1 MTMESIIELI
11 SDRLPHMSKGHKA
24 IANYIIE
31 SYDQAAYMTA
41 AKLGEQTGVS
51 ESTVVRF
58 TMELGF
64 EGYPHFQAA
73 LKEELKSKLTSVQRL
88 NYTERFDDDA
98 QAVRDIMKGDM
109 ENLKE
114 TIANLDDQSMADA
127 ADAILK
133 ARKIYIMGL
142 RSSAPLSSFMHFY
155 MTLLFD
161 DVVHIHSN
169 STNEVFEQIMPI
181 TSDDVMIGIS
191 FPRYSQRTV
200 NSMEYAKK
208 KGATVLA
215 ITDKDNTAMTE
226 HADIKLF
233 AKSSMAS
240 FVDSLAAPLSLINA
254 LLVTLGIHR
263 RDHIRNSFESL
274 EILWSQ
280 YQVYN
285 GGLDRTDRQNN
296 EEISTDE

>member
-1 MTMESIIELI
+1 MESIIELI
-11 SDRLPHMSKGHKA
+11 SDQMPRMSKGHKA
-24 IANYIIE
+24 IASYIIE
-31 SYDQAAYMTA
+31 SYDKAAYMTA
-41 AKLGEQTGVS
+41 AKLGEETGVS

-58 TMELGF
+58 TTELGF
-64 EGYPHFQAA
+64 DGYPHFQAS

-88 NYTERFDDDA
+88 NYTERFDDD
-98 QAVRDIMKGDM
+98 QTAVRDIMKSDM

-114 TIANLDDQSMADA
+114 TIANLDDEAMAKAVDA
-127 ADAILK
+127 VLK

-142 RSSAPLSSFMHFY
+142 RSSAPLSAFMHFY

-181 TSDDVMIGIS
+181 TKEDIMIGIS
-191 FPRYSQRTV
+191 FPRYSQRTI

-240 FVDSLAAPLSLINA
+240 FVDSLSAPLSLINA

-263 RDHIRNSFESL
+263 REHIRSSFESL

-280 YQVYN
+280 YEVYN
-285 GGLDRTDRQNN
+285 GGKDRADRPK
-296 EEISTDE
+296 EEETE

>member
-1 MTMESIIELI
+1 MQSTIELI
-11 SDRLPHMSKGHKA
+11 EERLPMMSKGHKA
-24 IANYIIE
+24 IANYIIKD
-31 SYDQAAYMTA
+31 YDKAAYMTA
-41 AKLGEQTGVS
+41 SKLGEETGVS

-58 TMELGF
+58 TTELGF

-88 NYTERFDDDA
+88 NYTERFEDDA
-98 QAVRDIMKGDM
+98 SAIRDIIKADM
-109 ENLKE
+109 ENIRDTLASIDE
-114 TIANLDDQSMADA
+114 DA
-127 ADAILK
+127 MSEAVRSILK

-191 FPRYSQRTV
+191 FPRYSKRTI
-200 NSMEYAKK
+200 NSMEYAKQ
-208 KGATVLA
+208 KGARVIV
-215 ITDKDNTAMTE
+215 ITDKDNTPMTE
-226 HADIKLF
+226 FADVKIF
-233 AKSSMAS
+233 AKSSMAA

-254 LLVTLGIHR
+254 LLVTLGMHR
-263 RDHIRNSFESL
+263 REHIVHSFEALEMLWSRYSVYDVGRDRNSD
-274 EILWSQ
+274 EII
-280 YQVYN
+280 
-285 GGLDRTDRQNN
+285 
-296 EEISTDE
+296 EEEKKE

>member
-1 MTMESIIELI
+1 MNSTIELI
-11 SDRLPHMSKGHKA
+11 ESRLPEMSKGHKA
-24 IANYIIE
+24 IAGYILENY
-31 SYDQAAYMTA
+31 DKAAYMTA
-41 AKLGEQTGVS
+41 SKLGEETGVS

-64 EGYPHFQAA
+64 EGYPYFQSA

-88 NYTERFDDDA
+88 NYTERFEDDA
-98 QAVRDIMKGDM
+98 AAVRDIMRGDM
-109 ENLKE
+109 ENLKD
-114 TIANLDDQSMADA
+114 TIANLDDVAMSNAVK
-127 ADAILK
+127 AILK

-142 RSSAPLSSFMHFY
+142 RSSSPLSSFMHFY

-161 DVVHIHSN
+161 DVIHIHSN

-181 TSDDVMIGIS
+181 SSDDVMIGIS
-191 FPRYSQRTV
+191 FPRYSQRTI

-208 KGATVLA
+208 KGAKTIV

-226 HADIKLF
+226 YADIKLF

-254 LLVTLGIHR
+254 LLVMLGMHR
-263 RDHIRNSFESL
+263 REHIVSSFEAL
-274 EILWSQ
+274 ETLWSR
-280 YQVYN
+280 YRVYEV
-285 GGLDRTDRQNN
+285 GRDRNT
-296 EEISTDE
+296 EMEDEQP

>member
-1 MTMESIIELI
+1 MQSTIELI
-11 SDRLPHMSKGHKA
+11 EERLPMMSKGHKA
-24 IANYIIE
+24 IANYIIKD
-31 SYDQAAYMTA
+31 YDKAAYMTA
-41 AKLGEQTGVS
+41 SKLGEETGVS

-58 TMELGF
+58 TTELGF

-88 NYTERFDDDA
+88 NYTERFEDDA
-98 QAVRDIMKGDM
+98 SAIRDIIKADM
-109 ENLKE
+109 ENIRDTLASIDE
-114 TIANLDDQSMADA
+114 DA
-127 ADAILK
+127 MSEAVRSILK

-191 FPRYSQRTV
+191 FPRYSKRTI
-200 NSMEYAKK
+200 NSMEYAKQ
-208 KGATVLA
+208 KGARVIV
-215 ITDKDNTAMTE
+215 ITDKDKTPMTE
-226 HADIKLF
+226 FADVKIF
-233 AKSSMAS
+233 AKSSMAA

-254 LLVTLGIHR
+254 LLVTLGMHR
-263 RDHIRNSFESL
+263 REHIVHSFEALEMLWSRYSVYDVGRDRNSD
-274 EILWSQ
+274 EII
-280 YQVYN
+280 
-285 GGLDRTDRQNN
+285 
-296 EEISTDE
+296 EEENKV

>member
-1 MTMESIIELI
+1 MESIIGLI
-11 SDRLPHMSKGHKA
+11 ESRISEMSKGHKA
-24 IANYIIE
+24 IASYIL
-31 SYDQAAYMTA
+31 SDYDKAAYMTA
-41 AKLGEQTGVS
+41 ARLGEETGVS

-64 EGYPHFQAA
+64 EGYPHFQNA

-88 NYTERFDDDA
+88 NYTERFSDDSMA
-98 QAVRDIMKGDM
+98 IRDIMRGDM
-109 ENLKE
+109 ENLKD
-114 TIANLDDQSMADA
+114 TIAELDEAQMSEAVKQ
-127 ADAILK
+127 ILG

-142 RSSAPLSSFMHFY
+142 RSSSPLSSFMHFY

-161 DVVHIHSN
+161 DVIHIHSN

-191 FPRYSQRTV
+191 FPRYSQRTI

-208 KGATVLA
+208 RGARTIV
-215 ITDKDNTAMTE
+215 ITDKDNTAITE
-226 HADIKLF
+226 YADIKLF

-254 LLVTLGIHR
+254 LLVTLGMHR
-263 RDHIRNSFESL
+263 REHIINSFEAL
-274 EILWSQ
+274 ETLWSQ
-280 YQVYN
+280 YRVYEV
-285 GGLDRTDRQNN
+285 GRDRDITDIM
-296 EEISTDE
+296 EEQP

>member
-1 MTMESIIELI
+1 VNSTIELI
-11 SDRLPHMSKGHKA
+11 ESRLPEMSKGHKA
-24 IANYIIE
+24 IAGYILENY
-31 SYDQAAYMTA
+31 DKAAYMTA
-41 AKLGEQTGVS
+41 SKLGEETGVS

-64 EGYPHFQAA
+64 EGYPYFQSA

-88 NYTERFDDDA
+88 NYTERFEDDA
-98 QAVRDIMKGDM
+98 AAVRDIMHGDM
-109 ENLKE
+109 ENLKD
-114 TIANLDDQSMADA
+114 TIANLDDVAMSNA
-127 ADAILK
+127 AKTILK

-142 RSSAPLSSFMHFY
+142 RSSSPLSSFMHFY

-161 DVVHIHSN
+161 DVIHIHSN

-191 FPRYSQRTV
+191 FPRYSQRTI

-208 KGATVLA
+208 KGAKTIV

-226 HADIKLF
+226 YADIKLF

-254 LLVTLGIHR
+254 LLVMLGMHR
-263 RDHIRNSFESL
+263 REHIVSSFEAL
-274 EILWSQ
+274 ETLWSR
-280 YQVYN
+280 YRVYEV
-285 GGLDRTDRQNN
+285 GRDRNT
-296 EEISTDE
+296 EMEDEQP

>member
-285 GGLDRTDRQNN
+285 GGLDRADRQNN